1 MKHKTL
7 WKWGTG
13 ILTVLMIGILMSMTV
28 IASIKLDAPEEA
40 YWDGNHVGMARWKK
54 VRDAHE

>member
-7 WKWGTG
+7 WKWGAG

-40 YWDGNHVGMARWKK
+40 YWDGNHVAVNDENK
-54 VRDAHE
+54 